1 MSVREAALEA
11 DGFSA
16 RFDALA
22 RTYEYLILN
31 QPLRSA
37 VLRRWTHHVHRPID
51 DGLMLDAARELLGT
65 HDFVAFCGVLPD
77 FGGTERTIQ
86 TIECERAGSLVRVRI
101 AADGFLHH
109 MVRVVAGTLVE
120 IATGRRDPGDIPA
133 ILAARDRRRAGY
145 TAPASGLF
153 LAGVRYPGF
162 DSYARPELAF
172 TP

>member
-1 MSVREAALEA
+1 MREAALVSE
-11 DGFSA
+11 DFSA

-51 DGLMLDAARELLGT
+51 DERLHEAAHALLGT
-65 HDFVAFCGVLPD
+65 HDFVAFCGVLPE
-77 FGGTERTIQ
+77 FGGTERTVQ
-86 TIECERAGSLVRVRI
+86 AIECERDGALVRLRI

-120 IATGRRDPGDIPA
+120 IATGRREVTDISV
-133 ILAARDRRRAGY
+133 ILDSCDRRRAGY

-162 DSYARPELAF
+162 DSYVRPELAF